1 MVYQFQPMQERLPDI
16 PEPFDP
22 LPWEVR
28 EIDGA
33 VATLMDE
40 IMAAKTV
47 SRLLEIK
54 QIAEECALK
63 LLAIESAALDR
74 ADRLCQERTS

>member
-1 MVYQFQPMQERLPDI
+1 MVIPFTPQQERLPGV

-22 LPWEVR
+22 IPWEVR

-40 IMAAKTV
+40 IISATTV
-47 SRLLEIK
+47 RRCLELK
-54 QIAEECALK
+54 QVAEDCALK
-63 LLAIESAALDR
+63 LLAVESAALDR
-74 ADRLCQERTS
+74 AGRLCGGGR